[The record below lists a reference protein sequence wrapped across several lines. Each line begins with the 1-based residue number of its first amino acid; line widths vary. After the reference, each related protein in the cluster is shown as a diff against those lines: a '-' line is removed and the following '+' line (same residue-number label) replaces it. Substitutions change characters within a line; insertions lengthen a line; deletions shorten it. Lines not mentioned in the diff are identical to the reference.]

1 MALPGGYYVKNPDG
15 SLSGP
20 FYEQQPSPVYT
31 PSVMSA
37 PSPLPQAVAAAPLM
51 PGTGAYFPKSVQE
64 AWDNHF
70 DAFGKQDV
78 EKILLDYDQSSIAKV
93 YNNVDGSKKEF
104 TGIAGI
110 REMFTELFGD
120 LPDLKTLEA
129 PIVEVDE
136 PGKTVFLIWKCPG
149 CGFNTATDTFVF
161 GPDFKIKRQ
170 NIVVTKEGKEKGAK
184 EGKAKT
190 KKSGMC
196 AWDLNFHH
204 FCEEKRPTF
213 APCTL
218 EGQSWRFS
226 PAELQSG
233 TWMTCIGYSFF
244 FDTSSMRFIPHSSHS
259 SFISDILKQ
268 KLVDDSLRLRG
279 WLQISLSRWNR
290 PLCSTKGHGT
300 Q

>member
-170 NIVVTKEGKEKGAK
+170 NIVVTKEGKEKEAK

-204 FCEEKRPTF
+204 FCEEKK
-213 APCTL
+213 
-218 EGQSWRFS
+218 GQHLLHALLKASHGNFPQLNCRMGPEWHVS
-226 PAELQSG
+226 V
-233 TWMTCIGYSFF
+233 I
-244 FDTSSMRFIPHSSHS
+244 HSSWTLLQCC
-259 SFISDILKQ
+259 SFHILHIFPSY
-268 KLVDDSLRLRG
+268 LTS
-279 WLQISLSRWNR
+279 
-290 PLCSTKGHGT
+290 
-300 Q
+300 

>member
-37 PSPLPQAVAAAPLM
+37 PSPLPQAVAAAPLV
-51 PGTGAYFPKSVQE
+51 PATGAYFPKSVQE

-170 NIVVTKEGKEKGAK
+170 NIVVTKEGKEKEAK

-218 EGQSWRFS
+218 EGQSWKFS
-226 PAELQSG
+226 PAEVQSG

-244 FDTSSMRFIPHSSHS
+244 LDTSSMLFIPHSSHS

>member
-1 MALPGGYYVKNPDG
+1 MALPGGYYIKNPDG

-20 FYEQQPSPVYT
+20 FYEQQSPVYT

-37 PSPLPQAVAAAPLM
+37 PSPLPQAVAAAPM
-51 PGTGAYFPKSVQE
+51 PGTGDYFPKSVQE

-70 DAFGKQDV
+70 GAFGKQDV

-136 PGKTVFLIWKCPG
+136 PGKTVFLVWKCPG
-149 CGFNTATDTFVF
+149 CGFSTATDTFVF

-170 NIVVTKEGKEKGAK
+170 NIVVTKEAK
-184 EGKAKT
+184 EAKEAKAKT

-196 AWDLNFHH
+196 AWDRTNFLKH
-204 FCEEKRPTF
+204 FCCEGKICEILLKMHKI
-213 APCTL
+213 
-218 EGQSWRFS
+218 EGQSWWKFS
-226 PAELQSG
+226 PLKWKSG
-233 TWMTCIGYSFF
+233 KLNDMYPLVSFLGHF
-244 FDTSSMRFIPHSSHS
+244 FNAVRWVKDGE
-259 SFISDILKQ
+259 
-268 KLVDDSLRLRG
+268 RLRG
-279 WLQISLSRWNR
+279 CLQISPSHWNR

-300 Q
+300 QGGM